1 MSSSPTA
8 SCGALPNSH
17 SASRMGICS
26 PASDSNSSR
35 YASPE
40 RFGSGL
46 LKANSALT
54 SRTEGAVVGLEVR
67 LLRNRVIPWGWKLQL
82 GVGARRSG
90 WPWPRTRGPGRL
102 KALCSRW

>member
-1 MSSSPTA
+1 MSSSPRT
-8 SCGALPNSH
+8 SWGALPNSH

-46 LKANSALT
+46 LKATSALT
-54 SRTEGAVVGLEVR
+54 SRTDGAVVGLEVR
-67 LLRNRVIPWGWKLQL
+67 LLRNRVIPWGRNCSWVLAPPIRL
-82 GVGARRSG
+82 AVASN
-90 WPWPRTRGPGRL
+90 PRAGRL
-102 KALCSRW
+102 KALCSR